1 MLKCQWFMPC
11 NENKPMDRQDTHF
24 DIFPLTSSKTKFGLK
39 FQCRANRKICWART
53 SFRVDF
59 YTRKSTGYGIFFFKT
74 KNLTPFGVGAVF
86 PLKLLTPLLL
96 VTWLL
101 SKTSQSRHFIS
112 LEYFWVFF
120 FILYANKNIFG
131 LCQFFPIFTLFPI
144 SGQCIFNIGITNSLN
159 WRWIV
164 NEVLC

>member
-39 FQCRANRKICWART
+39 FQCRADRKICWART

-120 FILYANKNIFG
+120 LFSTQTKTFSAYANFSPFLRCFQYRASVFSI
-131 LCQFFPIFTLFPI
+131 LA
-144 SGQCIFNIGITNSLN
+144 
-159 WRWIV
+159 
-164 NEVLC
+164 